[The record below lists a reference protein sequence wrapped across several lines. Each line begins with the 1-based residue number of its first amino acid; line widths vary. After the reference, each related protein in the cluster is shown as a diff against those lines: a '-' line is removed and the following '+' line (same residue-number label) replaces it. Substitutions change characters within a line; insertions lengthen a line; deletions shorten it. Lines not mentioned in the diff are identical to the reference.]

1 MRVQDNP
8 VRDTCIKSEPLHCLD
23 GDEAPSAERRV
34 GARDELLAEMTNRPA
49 QHTER
54 ERESGRQARRQG
66 AACATP
72 RQCGS
77 APRAAARSASRF
89 TLSRRSFRILQ
100 LNRRIR
106 TRATVTLRNAAGLS
120 STASKQITLKAPE

>member
-1 MRVQDNP
+1 MG
-8 VRDTCIKSEPLHCLD
+8 HAF
-23 GDEAPSAERRV
+23 GV
-34 GARDELLAEMTNRPA
+34 GSRFGC
-49 QHTER
+49 
-54 ERESGRQARRQG
+54 S
-66 AACATP
+66 ATP
-72 RQCGS
+72 RSRESRSEVTVVCAQIEMCGS
-77 APRAAARSASRF
+77 APRPAARSASRF